1 MCTAKSIPQS
11 STCHLVPIDLRYL
24 SDDETPSGPR
34 GIAHRLSPL
43 AALVGLVDVEL
54 TLLTW
59 SCRAGKGL
67 APGRQGR
74 SVRRAQH
81 RSRGDL

>member
-1 MCTAKSIPQS
+1 MLTAKSTPQS
-11 STCHLVPIDLRYL
+11 STCQLVPIDLRYL

-43 AALVGLVDVEL
+43 AALIGVVDVEL

-59 SCRAGKGL
+59 SCRAGEGPL
-67 APGRQGR
+67 TRTPGAICPTSSAPI
-74 SVRRAQH
+74 
-81 RSRGDL
+81 SR

>member
-1 MCTAKSIPQS
+1 MLTAKSTPQS
-11 STCHLVPIDLRYL
+11 STCQLVPIDLRYL

-43 AALVGLVDVEL
+43 AALIGLVYVEL

-59 SCRAGKGL
+59 SCRAGGGPL
-67 APGRQGR
+67 TRTSGAICPTSSAP
-74 SVRRAQH
+74 S
-81 RSRGDL
+81 SR